1 MLVNAKRLMTVPASG
16 SHETCMGLSPVK
28 GLFGLA
34 GQLICDCCL
43 GCADSSLF
51 GAEKAVLRPVACDQ
65 VRGALGRGQGTE
77 TLDIKVDDLSQI
89 VTISKQIGHEFFNQ
103 DQTFWR
109 GHGDAEW
116 YLGFELLVPG
126 RERVN
131 PSPGVGTV
139 TEAPK
144 LVDEKPG
151 RDGDRPQILRGA
163 APSDLVTRIKS
174 PVYFRRPFPI

>member
-1 MLVNAKRLMTVPASG
+1 VILKSGPGSVKLQRLEISCHTV
-16 SHETCMGLSPVK
+16 
-28 GLFGLA
+28 
-34 GQLICDCCL
+34 
-43 GCADSSLF
+43 
-51 GAEKAVLRPVACDQ
+51 
-65 VRGALGRGQGTE
+65 
-77 TLDIKVDDLSQI
+77 DIKVDDLSQI

-131 PSPGVGTV
+131 PPGVGTV

-144 LVDEKPG
+144 LADEKPG

-163 APSDLVTRIKS
+163 APSDLVTWIKS

>member
-1 MLVNAKRLMTVPASG
+1 VILKSGPGSVKLQRLEISCHTV
-16 SHETCMGLSPVK
+16 
-28 GLFGLA
+28 
-34 GQLICDCCL
+34 
-43 GCADSSLF
+43 
-51 GAEKAVLRPVACDQ
+51 
-65 VRGALGRGQGTE
+65 
-77 TLDIKVDDLSQI
+77 DIKVDDLSQI

-144 LVDEKPG
+144 LAEEKPG